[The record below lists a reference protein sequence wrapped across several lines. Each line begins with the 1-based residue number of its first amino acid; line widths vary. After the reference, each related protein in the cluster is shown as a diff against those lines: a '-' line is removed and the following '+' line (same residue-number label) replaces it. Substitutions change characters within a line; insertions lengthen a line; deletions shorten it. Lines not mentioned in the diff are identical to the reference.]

1 VIAPLAIGCV
11 HRWRPAAYLA
21 VLMAGEFVI
30 VLTNAAIV
38 RPPIPAVA
46 QLGDDVPS
54 SGFPAGL
61 PPRPCACTA
70 PSR

>member
-30 VLTNAAIV
+30 VLTIAAIV
-38 RPPIPAVA
+38 RQPIPAARTVRWTWR
-46 QLGDDVPS
+46 VPS
-54 SGFPAGL
+54 CSP
-61 PPRPCACTA
+61 
-70 PSR
+70 